1 MNIINSK
8 SLLNYNTFKIDA
20 YADLFTEIK
29 NQKDI
34 IEILKNES
42 LHKKEILIL
51 GGGSNILLTK
61 NITGLVIHN
70 QIKGI
75 QIIEEN
81 KETVVV
87 EVGSGEE
94 WDNFVNWSTK
104 NNFYGVENLSL
115 IPGSV
120 GAAPIQNIG
129 AYGTELKN
137 VFLKLEAINLKTKE
151 IIIFKK
157 NECEFGYR
165 DSIFKKKF
173 KNKFIITKVWF
184 QLSKI
189 QNINTNYKALKTEIE
204 RLKLK
209 NPTSQ
214 EIRSIII
221 DIRNSKLPKPREIGN
236 AGSFFKNPIIQQQQ
250 LHTLQQTYPNI
261 PFFKKTEIKIPAAW
275 LIENA
280 NWKGYK
286 NSTCGVYEKHALVI
300 INHNKANG
308 QDILMLANKI
318 KQSVYQKFNI
328 TLEEE
333 VLII

>member
-8 SLLNYNTFKIDA
+8 SLLNYNTFKIDVS
-20 YADLFTEIK
+20 ADLFTEVK
-29 NQKDI
+29 SQQDI
-34 IEILKNES
+34 IEILKNKA
-42 LHKKEILIL
+42 LKKKKIMIL
-51 GGGSNILLTK
+51 GGGSNILFTK
-61 NITGLVIHN
+61 NFAGLVIHN

-81 KETVVV
+81 KETVIV

-104 NNFYGVENLSL
+104 NNFYGIENLSL

-165 DSIFKKKF
+165 DSIFKKKI

-221 DIRNSKLPKPREIGN
+221 DIRNSKLPNPREIGN
-236 AGSFFKNPIIQQQQ
+236 AGSFFKNPIIQKQQ

-275 LIENA
+275 LIENS

-308 QDILMLANKI
+308 QDILMLTNKI